1 MKPARISTILYLL
14 LVFLSGCLV
23 GFVGSRLYTAK
34 TAIAAPARKSPEEFR
49 KHFVEELRGR
59 LKLDAQQ
66 VVSLNRVLEETRQHY
81 RESAKTIQDET
92 VREIQA
98 LLSEPQRTEYDKWRA
113 EREKRRKEAFKGK

>member
-34 TAIAAPARKSPEEFR
+34 TTIAAPPRKSPEEFR

-92 VREIQA
+92 VREIHA
-98 LLSEPQRTEYDKWRA
+98 LLRELQRTEYDKWRA